1 MKIAMPLN
9 EKSDKSDIC
18 PSFGRAPYYLIYD
31 NDNKTYE
38 IIYNEATNS
47 AGGAGIKAAQFL
59 VDKNINVLIAQRCGE
74 NAAKVL
80 YDADIILYK
89 NIDGSW
95 EDNIQAFVKGGL
107 ESLKDIHP
115 GFHNHGAK

>member
-18 PSFGRAPYYLIYD
+18 PYFGRATYYLIYD

-47 AGGAGIKAAQFL
+47 AGGEGIKAAQFL
-59 VDKNINVLIAQRCGE
+59 VDKNINVLIAPRCGE

-95 EDNIQAFVKGGL
+95 EDNIQAFVKGEL